1 MPMFADDDSDKDES
15 DRDKLKED
23 IELLELSIK
32 DPLAD
37 ELLQVTPDELPAI
50 KPDSDDK
57 GKKK

>member
-1 MPMFADDDSDKDES
+1 MFADDDPDKDKS

-37 ELLQVTPDELPAI
+37 ELLQVTPDKLPAI

-57 GKKK
+57 KK